1 MRSSSRTSARAQ
13 VRELTVYPGDQIEE
27 LKVGCRAVAACQD
40 GGVEYLLLE
49 GLVLPSGCSPSVTDA
64 LLCPTPRDN
73 YPNRLFFAEQVQS
86 GFARNWNFN
95 GRICERNWH
104 GYSWK
109 TDDPRPMRL
118 AQIVRIHLDG
128 FRRA

>member
-1 MRSSSRTSARAQ
+1 MSAPALARK
-13 VRELTVYPGDQIEE
+13 VIVFPKDQIEE
-27 LKVGCRAVAACQD
+27 LKHCCQAVSACQD
-40 GGVEYLLLE
+40 SGIDYLLLE
-49 GLVLPSGCSPSVTDA
+49 DLALPPGCLPARIDA
-64 LLCPTPRDN
+64 LLCPTPRDG
-73 YPNRLFFAEQVQS
+73 YPSRLLFAAQVQS
-86 GFARNWNFN
+86 PFARNWNFN

-118 AQIVRIHLDG
+118 AQLVRLHLDG